1 MCKVFELRSQF
12 KCLADFKYNLNLNVF
27 APFNFHKLE
36 PVRRSYNSLIL
47 EVLGSGSNT
56 GNDDLKLLL
65 TLTIQSIVMES
76 GTDILEVL
84 YKLLAKII
92 ETMPVEDFKQYLDE
106 YLM

>member
-1 MCKVFELRSQF
+1 
-12 KCLADFKYNLNLNVF
+12 VF
-27 APFNFHKLE
+27 ATFNFHKLE